1 MNKKILIIA
10 AHSGRGFVHVDKLL
24 PSLVELGY
32 DVTFYGWDREK
43 VFPRYSLE
51 NGIKFKM
58 IYRGW
63 GFANKGLIIGI
74 PFFMLKMTYELMFIN
89 KKDFPIIMAIDFDA
103 ALPQSISI
111 VVNRIP
117 FIYNIRDNFSM
128 RTTIPNYFRN
138 IIYKI
143 DKIIFNKAIKII
155 VPDINRVNSN
165 YINLINKKIFVI
177 NNGALDIPPPKNL
190 IKDNRFTIYAMG
202 YLLKTRGIVLL
213 LELAKIMPNIRI
225 LLAGDIKEDELLSE
239 IHKHSNVYFNGKLT
253 PEKALELCYESDLIF
268 TFYDPISEINR
279 KAASNKWYD
288 AMMSGKPILIN
299 EEVEKSSW
307 IIENKIGYRCKYG
320 DLSDLKN
327 TVIDIMNNPEDSNSR
342 GYNGRK
348 LFETGYSWNASMIK
362 INLVISDSLNY
373 NCNN

>member
-1 MNKKILIIA
+1 
-10 AHSGRGFVHVDKLL
+10 
-24 PSLVELGY
+24 
-32 DVTFYGWDREK
+32 
-43 VFPRYSLE
+43 
-51 NGIKFKM
+51 
-58 IYRGW
+58 
-63 GFANKGLIIGI
+63 
-74 PFFMLKMTYELMFIN
+74 
-89 KKDFPIIMAIDFDA
+89 
-103 ALPQSISI
+103 
-111 VVNRIP
+111 
-117 FIYNIRDNFSM
+117 
-128 RTTIPNYFRN
+128 
-138 IIYKI
+138 
-143 DKIIFNKAIKII
+143 
-155 VPDINRVNSN
+155 
-165 YINLINKKIFVI
+165 
-177 NNGALDIPPPKNL
+177 
-190 IKDNRFTIYAMG
+190 MG

-239 IHKHSNVYFNGKLT
+239 IHKYSNVYFNGKLT